1 MSPLPAPCG
10 FEDYSSKLH
19 FAALAQLHLQSQ
31 AEMLQRLQFGA
42 QPPSPHNMM
51 MGFQPPPPPP
61 SMMFPGGSPH
71 MNPALFRESASAF
84 FDHPEMRQNAAARQW
99 SPLPSPP
106 MMSMASDNHQR
117 FSPKHDD
124 SPNHQESRN
133 LSPMASPTPS
143 HSSSG
148 SSSNNSDMTPRKSS
162 SANRSSSS
170 NTADLSTQYIHPIT
184 GKKRAQCNICFK
196 TFCDK
201 GALKIHFSA
210 VHLRE
215 MHQCTV
221 SGCNMMFSSR
231 RSRNRHSSN
240 PNPKLHS
247 FKRKRKMALHDG
259 RSSKPHPI
267 LMQNQSLLTMSLLNL
282 FGQVMPN
289 GQSPPPMTSSG
300 QEEDFSSSRLTSEK
314 EAMDDDGIVADDD
327 YAESDAHL
335 SMDDEGDFDYHSD
348 GGDSGNG
355 QSQVRAS
362 SASLLKKSEEEAQQ
376 QPQQPQ
382 HLSYEDEDQVL
393 DLSRKSC

>member
-1 MSPLPAPCG
+1 
-10 FEDYSSKLH
+10 
-19 FAALAQLHLQSQ
+19 
-31 AEMLQRLQFGA
+31 
-42 QPPSPHNMM
+42 
-51 MGFQPPPPPP
+51 
-61 SMMFPGGSPH
+61 

-84 FDHPEMRQNAAARQW
+84 FDHHHPTQNTSARQW

-106 MMSMASDNHQR
+106 MMPLTSSDNHNHTR
-117 FSPKHDD
+117 FANKIED
-124 SPNHQESRN
+124 SPRSHHESRN
-133 LSPMASPTPS
+133 LSPMTSPAPS
-143 HSSSG
+143 HSSSHCSSNATTS
-148 SSSNNSDMTPRKSS
+148 SSSNNSDMTPRKSHS
-162 SANRSSSS
+162 QHRSSS
-170 NTADLSTQYIHPIT
+170 TTTDLSTQYIHPVT

-221 SGCNMMFSSR
+221 AGCNMMFSSR
-231 RSRNRHSSN
+231 RSRNRHSAN

-267 LMQNQSLLTMSLLNL
+267 LMQNQSLITMSLLNL
-282 FGQVMPN
+282 FGQVMP
-289 GQSPPPMTSSG
+289 GQSPTNSPSA
-300 QEEDFSSSRLTSEK
+300 QYDDDESSSSPSSSPRLVVCEK
-314 EAMDDDGIVADDD
+314 DDGIVADDD

-335 SMDDEGDFDYHSD
+335 SMEDDDEVEDVEDVDGEGDYDYHSD

-355 QSQVRAS
+355 QSQIRAS
-362 SASLLKKSEEEAQQ
+362 SPVKSEVSPAQ
-376 QPQQPQ
+376 P
-382 HLSYEDEDQVL
+382 HLSYADEDQVL